1 MFILHGVGVCLWMS
15 VCCVW
20 MFSDG
25 PGVGWG
31 KGGKKTKKLL
41 YFCQCTYVTI
51 FILMIDFKPVPK
63 HNKKKLKC

>member
-31 KGGKKTKKLL
+31 KGGKKN
-41 YFCQCTYVTI
+41 YCI
-51 FILMIDFKPVPK
+51 FASVPM
-63 HNKKKLKC
+63 